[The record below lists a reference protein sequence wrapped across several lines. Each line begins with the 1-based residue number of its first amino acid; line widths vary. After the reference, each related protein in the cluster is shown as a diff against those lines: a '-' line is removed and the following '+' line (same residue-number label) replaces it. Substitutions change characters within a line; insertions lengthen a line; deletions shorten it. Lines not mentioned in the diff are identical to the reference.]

1 MIMVVVVMMVV
12 KRRIPCAV
20 SLHHMSGCRN
30 STLST
35 GSTLDKGP
43 PQQDNHDV
51 IDEADDDGEDDDEVD
66 STPAMMR
73 QID

>member
-20 SLHHMSGCRN
+20 SLHHTSGCRN

-66 STPAMMR
+66 STEAMMR

>member
-20 SLHHMSGCRN
+20 SLHHTSGCRN

-35 GSTLDKGP
+35 GSTLGRGP
-43 PQQDNHDV
+43 PQQDNHHV
-51 IDEADDDGEDDDEVD
+51 IDEADDDGDGDEVD